1 MLFKDCQSR
10 NVIMSN
16 TPPVA
21 LAWRLEQAES
31 QLKKL
36 TEEMDAMRVANAAKE
51 RRYLVAGISALGAVV
66 LALAGVLA
74 RNLPEIIR

>member
-1 MLFKDCQSR
+1 
-10 NVIMSN
+10 MSN

-36 TEEMDAMRVANAAKE
+36 TEEMDAMRAANAAKE
-51 RRYLVAGISALGAVV
+51 RRYLVSGISALGGVIV
-66 LALAGVLA
+66 ILAGVLW
-74 RNLPEIIR
+74 RSLPEIIR